1 MAGCPSR
8 RPSRSASQPQRPH
21 FGFLALAACI
31 LGTQGER
38 LYSAVDGETDGAGES
53 GARAAPRAG
62 RQVHHPQLSRGAAF
76 RASFPPELARH
87 VLDFVPFRYRLATH
101 CGPSNATIW
110 GPSRPRLQLSVEQGV
125 VGVEFFPLGDMALT
139 WDGAGRAVVWDAAS
153 GELLRE
159 LAGRVQAACVLPD
172 GRRVATCSTAGA
184 CTVWRVASGEA
195 EAHLPAQGTESGL
208 RVSAFPS
215 GDRLLTW
222 GGGNAATVWSA
233 SLGRSVCAS
242 RGESPDHSLAVIFP
256 DGGRVVTGSRRA
268 DAVTIRDAATCSPV
282 LELEFQ
288 GLRDVA
294 VLKGGALLAALDF
307 SGSVSVWETASGKL
321 VNSFRDVTPLEMAMG
336 VLAFGLAPSHIS
348 WAQSLHAFH
357 GRAYVAIVGPI
368 HAVIWD
374 AETGETV
381 GRISPQVR
389 INGFA
394 VSPGSDAIAMC
405 DRDWVLVKDAVTGA
419 LLATLRRTGVGAPLV
434 DCGVAFGVGAALD
447 PEGFGRGVSW
457 RQPLWGPFA

>member
-159 LAGRVQAACVLPD
+159 LAGRVQAAGSPLAAP
-172 GRRVATCSTAGA
+172 
-184 CTVWRVASGEA
+184 
-195 EAHLPAQGTESGL
+195 PA
-208 RVSAFPS
+208 RAPS
-215 GDRLLTW
+215 GAWPRARRRHTSLRKARR
-222 GGGNAATVWSA
+222 AA
-233 SLGRSVCAS
+233 C
-242 RGESPDHSLAVIFP
+242 
-256 DGGRVVTGSRRA
+256 GSRRFP
-268 DAVTIRDAATCSPV
+268 AATGCSP
-282 LELEFQ
+282 
-288 GLRDVA
+288 G
-294 VLKGGALLAALDF
+294 
-307 SGSVSVWETASGKL
+307 
-321 VNSFRDVTPLEMAMG
+321 
-336 VLAFGLAPSHIS
+336 
-348 WAQSLHAFH
+348 
-357 GRAYVAIVGPI
+357 
-368 HAVIWD
+368 
-374 AETGETV
+374 
-381 GRISPQVR
+381 
-389 INGFA
+389 
-394 VSPGSDAIAMC
+394 
-405 DRDWVLVKDAVTGA
+405 
-419 LLATLRRTGVGAPLV
+419 GVGTRPRCGAHHLGGLCAPP
-434 DCGVAFGVGAALD
+434 VGSRPTIA
-447 PEGFGRGVSW
+447 W
-457 RQPLWGPFA
+457 Q